1 MTKNHVK
8 KIGLQ
13 HVSFVTCCN
22 PQKNATKKI
31 ITILLRILLSIFLLT
46 TIIKLKIYKGF
57 KLSLCRGFVGES
69 FPHDVRPLRD
79 HAFSIPSGEKTSCK
93 QSESPVRFRI
103 LVINHNVDASPSDSF
118 MVKTC

>member
-13 HVSFVTCCN
+13 HVSFVTCCS
-22 PQKNATKKI
+22 PQKDATKKI
-31 ITILLRILLSIFLLT
+31 ITILLRIVFSIFLLT
-46 TIIKLKIYKGF
+46 IIIKLKIYKGF

-79 HAFSIPSGEKTSCK
+79 HPSFLDPFVLQYSPKDESCGWLGFSIPSLREKN
-93 QSESPVRFRI
+93 E
-103 LVINHNVDASPSDSF
+103 LY
-118 MVKTC
+118 